1 MVLVL
6 YSCRLYI
13 SRLLLSETALKQE
26 NKVVTCVRV
35 NYFHCLLP
43 QQGIMSAFRLIFKSW

>member
-43 QQGIMSAFRLIFKSW
+43 QQGIMSAFRLIFKRW